1 MEWGKKR
8 NTIRHY
14 DGLASI
20 YDSLYS
26 SEQDL
31 KIKLALG
38 AISLGDSDIVLDAGC
53 GTGLLFQNIM
63 DCVDLVVGLDTSR
76 GLLKIASKRSKCLS
90 KRSAFLICADADRTP
105 FLNEVFDKVFAIT
118 LLQDMPYPNLT
129 LREIMRVAKR
139 DATIVVT
146 GLKKSFSR
154 EEFARMLSDA
164 ALEFS
169 IIGTDEQIRCHV
181 AVCRK
186 RCAKST
192 F

>member
-1 MEWGKKR
+1 MECGKKR

-14 DGLASI
+14 DRLAGI

-26 SEQDL
+26 CEQDL

-38 AISLGDSDIVLDAGC
+38 AISLGGSDIVLDAGC

-63 DCVDLVVGLDTSR
+63 DCVDLVIGLDISR

-90 KRSAFLICADADRTP
+90 KRSAFLICADVDHMP

-118 LLQDMPYPNLT
+118 LFQDMPDPNLT
-129 LREIMRVAKR
+129 LHEIMRVAKR

-146 GLKKSFSR
+146 GLKKSFTD
-154 EEFARMLSDA
+154 EEFAKVLSDA
-164 ALEFS
+164 SLEFFL
-169 IIGTDEQIRCHV
+169 IGTEDQVRCHI
-181 AVCRK
+181 AICQK
-186 RCAKST
+186 R
-192 F
+192 